1 MRTELEMR
9 KMSRVLPYILLPLLL
24 WYGLNYIVK
33 PREYNEQQTMPI
45 AITTTI
51 LRPDASFSSWLNHH
65 LRRVDLI
72 LVYMDDPDNA
82 LEDLDRLRGDR
93 QQVIFRN
100 GSQVAPE
107 MSPES
112 RIMMRQQ
119 INTGDAIA
127 YLLDRD
133 FEWILHIDS
142 DELLFEPG
150 GEGSNSWSRRR
161 DVGSVRFT
169 NHEALPLSTASENV
183 FEDCTWF
190 RINSDNA
197 SRRRFMAYGNGK
209 SAARLTRRV
218 APAGPHDF
226 SGYRGQVYEPPAD
239 EVMILHYPTP
249 TYERWVAKYKQYGD
263 FGNYWYG
270 DERSPNRV
278 EFMLKSRDVVQDA
291 VKSGDW
297 RKARAFWDER
307 VMTEGSEMWRNEIKA
322 GKIRRYEPLANKI
335 AAP

>member
-1 MRTELEMR
+1 
-9 KMSRVLPYILLPLLL
+9 MSRVLPYILLPLLL
-24 WYGLNYIVK
+24 WYGLNYILK
-33 PREYNEQQTMPI
+33 ARKYNEQQTMPI

-51 LRPDASFSSWLNHH
+51 LRPDASFSSWLDHH

-72 LVYMDDPDNA
+72 IVYMDDPDNA

-93 QQVIFRN
+93 QQVILRN

-150 GEGSNSWSRRR
+150 GEGNNSWSRRR

-197 SRRRFMAYGNGK
+197 SRRRFMAYGN
-209 SAARLTRRV
+209 ARLARRV

-226 SGYRGQVYEPPAD
+226 SGYRGQVHEPPVD

-249 TYERWVAKYKQYGD
+249 TYERWVAKYKHYGG
-263 FGNYWYG
+263 FGDYWYG

-278 EFMLKSRDVVQDA
+278 GFMLKSRDVVQDA

-297 RKARAFWDER
+297 RKARAFWDEG

-322 GKIRRYEPLANKI
+322 GKIRRYEPLAKI